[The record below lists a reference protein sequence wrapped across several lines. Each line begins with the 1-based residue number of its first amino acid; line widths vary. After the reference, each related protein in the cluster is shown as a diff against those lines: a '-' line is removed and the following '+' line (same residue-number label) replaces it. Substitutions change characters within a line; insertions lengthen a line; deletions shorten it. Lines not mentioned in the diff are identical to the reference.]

1 MSGAFT
7 LYIRRMAT
15 KSNRGPGAAAE
26 NRAALVAAARDVF
39 AEQGVDGPIS
49 AVARRAGVGQASLY
63 RHFPSRE
70 ELAFAVFDENL
81 AAIERLAADPATTL
95 RDLTDLITHQIEG
108 TAAVITY
115 FAREDDPQMRGLED
129 RMAAAL
135 SPKVDAA
142 RASGTLADAT
152 TVADVLL
159 AVGMLAA
166 LVARVPTDR
175 RHERVEDAWA
185 LLMRGLGPGAPREQR

>member
-1 MSGAFT
+1 
-7 LYIRRMAT
+7 MAT

-70 ELAFAVFDENL
+70 DLAFAVFEENL
-81 AAIERLAADPATTL
+81 VAVESLAADPGTTL
-95 RDLTDLITHQIEG
+95 RDLTDLITFQIEG
-108 TAAVITY
+108 SAAVISY
-115 FAREDDPQMRGLED
+115 FAREDDPLVRGLEG
-129 RMAAAL
+129 RIAAAL
-135 SPKVDAA
+135 APKVDAA
-142 RASGTLADAT
+142 HEAGTLAGTT

-166 LVARVPTDR
+166 LVARVPADQ
-175 RHERVEDAWA
+175 RHARVEEAWA
-185 LLMRGLGPGAPREQR
+185 LLMRGLGPAPAAAAR

>member
-1 MSGAFT
+1 
-7 LYIRRMAT
+7 MAT
-15 KSNRGPGAAAE
+15 KSNRGPKAAAE

-63 RHFPSRE
+63 RHFPSRQ
-70 ELAFAVFDENL
+70 ELAFAVFEENL
-81 AAIERLAADPATTL
+81 VAIERLAADPGASL
-95 RDLTDLITHQIEG
+95 RDLTDLITLQIEG
-108 TAAVITY
+108 SAAVITY
-115 FAREDDPQMRGLED
+115 FAREGDPLMRGFED

-142 RASGTLADAT
+142 RSSGTLADAT
-152 TVADVLL
+152 TVADVLM

-166 LVARVPTDR
+166 LVARVPAER
-175 RHERVEDAWA
+175 RHARVEDAWA
-185 LLMRGLGPGAPREQR
+185 LLMRGLGPA